1 MRVTLI
7 NKKWN
12 FTTSGFT
19 LIEMCIVLI
28 IMGFLL
34 LPLTIVFN
42 NYQEQKKQNATRE
55 AINNMA
61 GAIAGFVAT
70 SGRFPCPSDRSLAP
84 GDANYGL
91 EQYAAIPNCTGAM
104 QGVCRTAGA
113 RDTTID
119 ADLLADPIIIGGV
132 PIETLRPLGGD
143 FGIDKISDGWGSQ
156 LTYAVSDRLCNPAK
170 TSAQSDYKYGVITV
184 LDEYGNPTAG
194 VGMTDVSEPPDGIDD
209 SNGMFIVIS
218 HGSSAAGAYNYQGA
232 IVANCAAG
240 TEDRENCDNDGTFVS
255 ALTNT
260 YGDTANFYDDMTY
273 VYLYQPNSLWDNMRD
288 LAINPT
294 PHIINLNTN
303 NVGVLTDT
311 PQERLHVNG
320 NARASTVRSD
330 RLCYEDGTAC
340 FETDFLGP
348 ARTANPKRNNCPAGQ
363 VITVLGNNTVAC
375 SRPAMVAPGAE
386 RRCGTPSYPGT
397 YLRGILT
404 NGEIIC
410 TN

>member
-1 MRVTLI
+1 MMLL
-7 NKKWN
+7 NKKQL
-12 FTTSGFT
+12 FSALGFT
-19 LIEMCIVLI
+19 LIEMCIVII

-34 LPLTIVFN
+34 LPLTVVYN
-42 NYQEQKKQNATRE
+42 NYGEQKKQNATRE

-61 GAIAGFVAT
+61 GAIAGFVST
-70 SGRFPCPSDRSLAP
+70 NGRLPCPSDRSLAP
-84 GDANYGL
+84 GNVNYGL
-91 EQYAAIPNCTGAM
+91 EQYATVPNCTGAM
-104 QGVCRTAGA
+104 QGVCRTVGA

-119 ADLLADPIIIGGV
+119 ADLVADPIIIGGV
-132 PIETLRPLGGD
+132 PIETLRPAGGD

-156 LTYAVSDRLCNPAK
+156 LTYAVSDRLCDPAK

-194 VGMTDVSEPPDGIDD
+194 IGMTDVSEPPDAIND

-218 HGSSAAGAYNYQGA
+218 HGRSAAGAYNYGGA
-232 IVANCAAG
+232 IVANCALG
-240 TEDRENCDNDGTFVS
+240 TVDRENCDNDGTFVS
-255 ALTNT
+255 ALENT
-260 YGDTANFYDDMTY
+260 VGNTANFYDDMTY

-320 NARASTVRSD
+320 NVRAATVRSD
-330 RLCYEDGTAC
+330 RFCYEDGTANPSTC
-340 FETDFLGP
+340 FDTDFLGP
-348 ARTANPKRNNCPAGQ
+348 VRTSGAKKNTCAAGE
-363 VITVLGNNTVAC
+363 VITVLGNNTVTC
-375 SRPAMVAPGAE
+375 SKPAMVAPGAE
-386 RRCGTPSYPGT
+386 QRCPVGK

-404 NGEIIC
+404 DGNILC
-410 TN
+410 TL